1 MPKLDNYLR
10 MYRKR
15 AGLSQDE
22 LAYLLGVKTG
32 TVASRYERFRR
43 TPTLETAL
51 VCAVIYDVPV
61 KELFAGVTDKAKK
74 TVTHRARVLKNR
86 LEKDGRRSE
95 QLLRILGEAA
105 SEEETKLAA

>member
-22 LAYLLGVKTG
+22 LAFLLGARSG

-51 VCAVIYDVPV
+51 ACAAIYGVPV
-61 KELFAGVTDKAKK
+61 KELFAGVSERAERI
-74 TVTHRARVLKNR
+74 VAHRARILNHR
-86 LEKDGRRSE
+86 LEKDGRHSDH
-95 QLLRILGEAA
+95 LLKILGEAA
-105 SEEETKLAA
+105 PDEETKLAA

>member
-1 MPKLDNYLR
+1 MPKLNNYLR

-22 LAYLLGVKTG
+22 IAFLLGVKTG

-51 VCAVIYDVPV
+51 ACAAMYGVPV
-61 KELFAGVTDKAKK
+61 REIFAGISDKAERG
-74 TVTHRARVLKNR
+74 VVHRARILKNR
-86 LEKDGRRSE
+86 LEKNGRCSE
-95 QLLRILGEAA
+95 QLLKILGEATPD
-105 SEEETKLAA
+105 EETKLAA